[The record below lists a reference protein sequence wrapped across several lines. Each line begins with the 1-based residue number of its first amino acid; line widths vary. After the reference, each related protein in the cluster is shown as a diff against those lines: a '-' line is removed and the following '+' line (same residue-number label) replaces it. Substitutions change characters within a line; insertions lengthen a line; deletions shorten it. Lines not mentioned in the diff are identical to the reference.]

1 MTATTG
7 TTAIDRA
14 TSRTY
19 PSLRAAWIP
28 LAALCLAFFV
38 EMVDNTLLSIALP
51 TIGRDLGGGT
61 TALQWVTG
69 AYSLT
74 FGGLLLTAGSLADR
88 LGRRRVLL
96 VGLAVFGLLSLGVV
110 WVSSTGQ
117 LIGLRAGL
125 GIAAAAMAP
134 ITNSLVFRLFDDKAL
149 RMRAMTL
156 MIIVGMSGFVLGPLL
171 GGTALAHVRWQWL
184 LVVNAPI
191 ALIAAVGVR
200 LGVPADRRE
209 DLTDDRLDL
218 PGAALSV
225 AAIGLACYSLTS
237 GVEHGWLSA
246 VTLASI
252 AGAVVAGLAFVRH
265 ENRSPSPMLDLKIF
279 RSGTVRGAAI
289 AQIGTAI
296 AMAAVMFGL
305 ILHFQYAYGWSPVR
319 AGLANLPMI
328 VTMVLATPLSEGLAK
343 KYGHRVAC
351 LVGAACLAVA
361 LGGMAWGVD
370 HGYVAIA
377 ACMVL
382 MTIGLRTV
390 MTICAIALVDAM
402 PENRTSIGTA
412 LNDTAQE
419 VGTSVG
425 TAVVGT
431 MIAALVTAKLPA
443 GTWSDGL
450 VASFFHGERV
460 TYAVL
465 AVVVGLIAAGGALTL
480 TDSHSTEEGPG
491 EESDEASS
499 DGAAVEGST
508 GRTEGEPAGIAAR
521 ETSAGEPAGERD
533 VRSADVRA

>member
-1 MTATTG
+1 MTTT
-7 TTAIDRA
+7 TPSTEPVA
-14 TSRTY
+14 SRTY

-51 TIGRDLGGGT
+51 TIGRDLGSGT
-61 TALQWVTG
+61 TSLQWVTG

-74 FGGLLLTAGSLADR
+74 FGGLLLTAGSMADR

-110 WVSSTGQ
+110 AVSTAGE
-117 LIGLRAGL
+117 LITLRAGL

-156 MIIVGMSGFVLGPLL
+156 MIVVGMSGFVLGPLL

-184 LVVNAPI
+184 LIVNAPI
-191 ALIAAVGVR
+191 ALIAAIGVR
-200 LGVPADRRE
+200 LGVPADRPQ
-209 DLTDDRLDL
+209 DLTRDKLDL

-225 AAIGLACYSLTS
+225 TAIGLACYALTS
-237 GVEHGWLSA
+237 GVEHGWISTP
-246 VTLASI
+246 TLASVLGAI
-252 AGAVVAGLAFVRH
+252 AAGIAFVWH
-265 ENRSPSPMLDLKIF
+265 ERRSASPMLDLRLF
-279 RSGTVRGAAI
+279 SHGTVRGAAI

-319 AGLANLPMI
+319 AGLANLPLI
-328 VTMVLATPLSEGLAK
+328 VTMILATPLSEWLAK
-343 KYGHRVAC
+343 RFGHRIAC
-351 LVGAACLAVA
+351 LVGAVCLAGA
-361 LGGMAWGVD
+361 LAGLSWGVD
-370 HGYVAIA
+370 HGYGVIA

-382 MTIGLRTV
+382 MTVGLRTV

-402 PENRTSIGTA
+402 PGNRTSMGTA

-419 VGTSVG
+419 VGSSIG

-431 MIAALVTAKLPA
+431 LIAALVTTQLPA

-450 VASFFHGERV
+450 VASFFHGERI

-465 AVVVGLIAAGGALTL
+465 AVVVGLVTAGGALTL
-480 TDSHSTEEGPG
+480 TDSHATEEH
-491 EESDEASS
+491 A
-499 DGAAVEGST
+499 
-508 GRTEGEPAGIAAR
+508 
-521 ETSAGEPAGERD
+521 
-533 VRSADVRA
+533 